1 MKKIILFTL
10 TFVLVLASL
19 LLCVSARNN
28 DSYNDVMIFSNTDK
42 SYPVM
47 NSFSDAI
54 GFNEYYGSNNL
65 ELVTV
70 GNGDM
75 GDIITIR
82 LTVNNFVVTRYSMD
96 SSMPPVGYT
105 LTTVNKYKDVA
116 ICYNNGTA
124 VIAGLTSQGYE
135 KIIDYSQISIDQ
147 DFPVSL
153 SSNVVTKDNLPQ
165 GKYVQFPDV
174 SGEAVRPSVINAI
187 LSGITEFI
195 PGLGAGFVTA
205 FTAVFMTNGQ
215 LNALSITLLCF
226 FGLALGYGI
235 VRFITGLFRKET

>member
-47 NSFSDAI
+47 NSLSDAI
-54 GFNEYYGSNNL
+54 GFYEYYGSNNL
-65 ELVTV
+65 RLVTV
-70 GNGDM
+70 GIGE
-75 GDIITIR
+75 GDIITINM
-82 LTVNNFVVTRYSMD
+82 TVNNFVVKSYSMD
-96 SSMPPVGYT
+96 SVIPPVGYI

-135 KIIDYSQISIDQ
+135 KIIDYSQISIDP

-153 SSNVVTKDNLPQ
+153 SSNVVTKDNLPE
-165 GKYVQFPDV
+165 GKYVQFPDI
-174 SGEAVRPSVINAI
+174 SGVAVRPSVINAI

-195 PGLGAGFVTA
+195 PGLGSGFVTA